1 LITFSLNKDILN
13 DWDNFEKLLEICK
26 DESGNTNFSYVGSL
40 LLKEYDSN
48 KNRAKKEY
56 QTYKDVKKLINNED
70 QNFMDLW
77 RDAVGLGDNEF
88 QTFEESRSHSNETEE
103 TLVRHMDTKDTISKL
118 QELRYKV
125 ILEDGVDFALTTFS
139 LLSNSINIST
149 AKKAFEKLSKD
160 NKTELTSLSLA
171 IGEEEILTA
180 ILFLYQQPRHPKEDI

>member
-1 LITFSLNKDILN
+1 MITFSLNKDILN